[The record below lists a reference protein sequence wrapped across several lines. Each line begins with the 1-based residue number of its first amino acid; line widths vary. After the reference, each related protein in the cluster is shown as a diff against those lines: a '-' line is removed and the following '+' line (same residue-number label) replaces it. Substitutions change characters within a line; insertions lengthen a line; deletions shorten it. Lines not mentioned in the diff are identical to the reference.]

1 MAAGIS
7 SAPNHLPEGGTSLT
21 EAAKSLSPHC
31 GVLIFNAAGEP
42 VYSSPEALHL
52 LGLSLPKSGIPTM
65 RDLPVPIQ
73 DLAVQSLRTGEPLE
87 NRKIKLDAE
96 HILRASA
103 IPLSAAGASGV
114 VLWFEQAET
123 SAQLKEKLMRVDR
136 LANLGALGA
145 MTSHELKNALVTV
158 KTFVELLIQKV
169 PDAELSELVRREVGR
184 MESLLGS
191 ISQFS
196 GGPRGISEFDLH
208 EVVAH
213 ACRLMQPQ
221 VRTREMVLDQELGE
235 EPAILKGSAGQLLQA
250 FVNLLMNAIEASAP
264 GGRIVLKA
272 GPSKAIDGSSHV
284 DIIIQ
289 DTGSG
294 IQPEHLAH
302 LFQPFFSTKPQ
313 GTGLGLAITRRI
325 VQEHGGTIRAESS
338 PGKGT
343 TFHMRLPLGGTDGP
357 APPAGT

>member
-7 SAPNHLPEGGTSLT
+7 SASDHLPEGGTSLT
-21 EAAKSLSPHC
+21 EAAKTLSPHC
-31 GVLIFNAAGEP
+31 GVLIFNATGEP
-42 VYSSPEALHL
+42 VYSSSEALHL
-52 LGLSLPKSGIPTM
+52 LGLSLAKAGIPAM
-65 RDLPVPIQ
+65 RDLPSPIRDFSLQ
-73 DLAVQSLRTGEPLE
+73 ALRTGEPLE
-87 NRKIKLDAE
+87 NRRIKLDAE
-96 HILRASA
+96 HVLRASA
-103 IPLSAAGASGV
+103 IPLTAVGASGV
-114 VLWFEQAET
+114 VLWFEQAEA

-196 GGPRGISEFDLH
+196 GGPRGINEFDLH
-208 EVVAH
+208 DVVAH

-221 VRTREMVLDQELGE
+221 VRTREMVLEQEIGA
-235 EPAILKGSAGQLLQA
+235 EPAMLKGSAGQLLQA
-250 FVNLLMNAIEASAP
+250 FVNLLMNAIEASGP
-264 GGRIVLKA
+264 GGRILLKA
-272 GPSKAIDGSSHV
+272 GLSKTDDGSNHV
-284 DIIIQ
+284 EILVQ

-294 IQPEHLAH
+294 IQPEHLSH

-343 TFHMRLPLGGTDGP
+343 TFHIRLPLCGTNGP
-357 APPAGT
+357 VTPPGL